1 MGDQKSPL
9 HENGA
14 LRGGS
19 VKSRCREEMGWVEWD
34 RAELD
39 ELADEMSRYEFVL
52 RFTLS
57 HAACDTIVIGTTD
70 VDHLRAKTAVVQV
83 VPLQLYIYE
92 EAKKRLAELSRVQ
105 GIL

>member
-1 MGDQKSPL
+1 
-9 HENGA
+9 
-14 LRGGS
+14 
-19 VKSRCREEMGWVEWD
+19 MGWVEWD

-57 HAACDTIVIGTTD
+57 HAACDTIIIGTTD
-70 VDHLRAKTAVVQV
+70 LDHLRANTAVVQV
-83 VPLQLYIYE
+83 GPLPVDIYE

-105 GIL
+105 GIF